1 MKKER
6 ILNRISQLHWQ
17 LGHVTDRMYVPHIET
32 SEYRE
37 LCKKEKKLKKNID
50 KLKKKLSNGNE

>member
-1 MKKER
+1 MKQER
-6 ILNRISQLHWQ
+6 ILNRINQLHWQ
-17 LGHVTDRMYVPHIET
+17 LESVTDRMYVPHIET

-50 KLKKKLSNGNE
+50 KLKKKLIDGNE